1 MNTLISRIEAIGKT
15 KHVGTH
21 PAGSLDWH
29 AQRAKA
35 IGGSD
40 IAAIMNRS
48 PWSSAYTLYHEKI
61 NPAVKE
67 GSFLMRTGQILEPAI
82 LDIFIE
88 QHPDVDVYSN
98 VGTFASTE
106 QLGYH
111 ANPDA
116 IIENQ
121 FGDMRVLEIKYTTRY
136 WKDGVPEHYKLQ
148 VLWYMYVTG
157 LHNDAYLAALTPYGY
172 QEYIIEYDPE
182 LVAEMKDAASEFL
195 TRLYNYVEPPFDS
208 SESSLQTMH
217 SVITVDEELEREVS
231 AETVAQL
238 RHADA
243 MREFWDEQARYRK
256 QEIMKQLAGAK
267 YGYVDGEHVVTL
279 KQRGSN
285 PPYLQLEKW

>member
-1 MNTLISRIEAIGKT
+1 MNTLISRLEANGKT
-15 KHVGTH
+15 KQVGTH
-21 PAGSLDWH
+21 APGSLDWH
-29 AQRAKA
+29 AQRSKS

-40 IAAIMNRS
+40 IAAIMRRS
-48 PWSSAYTLYHEKI
+48 PWATPYTLYHEKI

-67 GSFLMRTGQILEPAI
+67 PSFLMRTGQLLEPAI

-88 QHPDVDVYSN
+88 QHPDLDVYPN

-121 FGDMRVLEIKYTTRY
+121 FGDMRILEIKYSTRY
-136 WKDGVPEHYKLQ
+136 WKDGVPENYRLQ

-172 QEYIIEYDPE
+172 QEYIIEYDPG
-182 LVAEMKDAASEFL
+182 LVGEMKDAASEFL
-195 TRLYNYVEPPFDS
+195 TRLYNYVEPDFDS
-208 SESSLQTMH
+208 SEGSLQTMR
-217 SVITVDEELEREVS
+217 SLITVDEELDRELDKDK
-231 AETVAQL
+231 VAQL

-243 MREFWDEQARYRK
+243 QCEFWAEQLRIRK
-256 QEIMKQLAGAK
+256 QEVMKELAGAK
-267 YGYVDGEHVVTL
+267 YGYLDGEHVVTL